1 MANIY
6 DVPGIEGLV
15 DSSDTTMANLRKVAF
30 GSGLH
35 EQAMRDYLN
44 PFSRNKDVQIGKGA
58 VGEYMSNFLKVIN
71 AYANPNKIGYVIFYV
86 TNVCNFRC
94 NFCFYSEEIQKG
106 LKPNLM
112 TLEEIDRFSS
122 SLKSLPNSKS

>member
-1 MANIY
+1 
-6 DVPGIEGLV
+6 
-15 DSSDTTMANLRKVAF
+15 
-30 GSGLH
+30 
-35 EQAMRDYLN
+35 
-44 PFSRNKDVQIGKGA
+44 
-58 VGEYMSNFLKVIN
+58 MSNILKVIN

-112 TLEEIDRFSS
+112 TLEEIDQFSS
-122 SLKSLPNSKS
+122 SLNGLVTIIFNWRGTLRKKRFQ